1 MSSGESKRVDLDA
14 REGVLE
20 LGRTEGEE
28 PIIRMCYMRK
38 KIYFSIEGKIFIIY
52 HKTCKY

>member
-38 KIYFSIEGKIFIIY
+38 KNLFFNRRENIYNIS
-52 HKTCKY
+52 